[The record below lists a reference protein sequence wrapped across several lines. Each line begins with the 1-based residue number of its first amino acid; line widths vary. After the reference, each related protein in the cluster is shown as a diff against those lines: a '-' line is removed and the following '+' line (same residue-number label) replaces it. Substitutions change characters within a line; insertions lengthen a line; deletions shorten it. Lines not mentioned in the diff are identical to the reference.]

1 MVRAARPRAA
11 ISPDHRAQIEPVD
24 HLDHKTRQ
32 MTRAMEMH
40 VLAECEPHVAFGLV
54 GAEIVEDEVD
64 FALRKSGDDVVHE
77 VEGFGSAASFV
88 MATDDCAARQI
99 ERGEPRR
106 RPVAFVIVPGSSM
119 PL

>member
-1 MVRAARPRAA
+1 MCMLNLQMWFKSLSSPGMVRRRPRAA

-40 VLAECEPHVAFGLV
+40 VLAECKPHVAFGLV

-64 FALRKSGDDVVHE
+64 FALRKSG
-77 VEGFGSAASFV
+77 GFMKSRDSA
-88 MATDDCAARQI
+88 
-99 ERGEPRR
+99 RR
-106 RPVAFVIVPGSSM
+106 R
-119 PL
+119 LL